1 MDADDLDLDLDELLD
16 EVEEK
21 FCRHVSVASSA
32 RGHADT
38 REEVRQKRHTRS
50 ATKPTVQKNSI
61 SEDIDAL
68 LEDLLDDQQ
77 HRDTA
82 QLKREQIPAEKK
94 PSSQSGGRRCCPVFI
109 GGSSLT
115 NGVGTATTK
124 RSCDQLRCVSCD
136 FGVQMFDD
144 CEWEASCDYLFF
156 RLTSVTESDHTR
168 QQRTSSS
175 CVPSS

>member
-1 MDADDLDLDLDELLD
+1 MDADDLDLDLDLDKLLD

-38 REEVRQKRHTRS
+38 REEVGQKRHTRS
-50 ATKPTVQKNSI
+50 VQKNSI

-82 QLKREQIPAEKK
+82 QPKREQIPGEKK
-94 PSSQSGGRRCCPVFI
+94 PLSQSGWRRCCPVFI

-136 FGVQMFDD
+136 FGVLMFDD

-156 RLTSVTESDHTR
+156 RLTSVTQSDHTR
-168 QQRTSSS
+168 QQRTNSS
-175 CVPSS
+175 CVPTR